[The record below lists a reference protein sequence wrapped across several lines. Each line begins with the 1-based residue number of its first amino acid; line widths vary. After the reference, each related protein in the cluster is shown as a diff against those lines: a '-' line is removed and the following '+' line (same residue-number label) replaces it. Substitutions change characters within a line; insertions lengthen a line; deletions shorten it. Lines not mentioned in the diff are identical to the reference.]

1 MATNQG
7 LGHLGL
13 INWAMSPLDKEVL
26 QLMQEAYTAG
36 IQSNQNDYGLG
47 QVTMVGKG
55 GNKGSDSSL
64 GREILQA
71 HSLHFYS
78 VSFTLSTQEPY
89 VCERIGDAPKE
100 DDKECYPYVIATI
113 KYRGK
118 DKEEWKK
125 RLVELEPRKE
135 GWGGKG
141 QYGYPAAAAAAAETS
156 AIDEMIEMLK
166 KEMRESDILNPDEWK
181 RDRKMTKKWD
191 YRWSNEVLEPFAQTN
206 KFLNE
211 EVSYTQRR
219 RQPHGRPHGGALATE
234 TKKRKEILGGYNAIA
249 YRIINLSEQEEDLA
263 LQILYEPNEY
273 GSFEGLGSLFG

>member
-13 INWAMSPLDKEVL
+13 INWAMSPLNKEVL
-26 QLMQEAYTAG
+26 QLMKEVYTAG
-36 IQSNQNDYGLG
+36 IQSNQNDDGLG
-47 QVTMVGKG
+47 QVT
-55 GNKGSDSSL
+55 L
-64 GREILQA
+64 GVVSGRAQ
-71 HSLHFYS
+71 SVHFA

-89 VCERIGDAPKE
+89 VCERIGDAPNE
-100 DDKECYPYVIATI
+100 DDNECYPYVIATI

-118 DKEEWKK
+118 DKEWWKK
-125 RLVELEPRKE
+125 RLVELEPKE
-135 GWGGKG
+135 KRWGGGKG

-156 AIDEMIEMLK
+156 AIDEMIEKLK
-166 KEMRESDILNPDEWK
+166 KEMRESDILNPDDWK

-191 YRWSNEVLEPFAQTN
+191 YRWSLPSLETFKQTN

-211 EVSYTQRR
+211 EVSYTKVSESRKI
-219 RQPHGRPHGGALATE
+219 TE
-234 TKKRKEILGGYNAIA
+234 TKKRKEILCGYHAIA

-263 LQILYEPNEY
+263 LQVLYEPNEC

>member
-13 INWAMSPLDKEVL
+13 INWAMNPLDKEVL

-36 IQSNQNDYGLG
+36 IESKLRVSKESEGNDYGLG
-47 QVTMVGKG
+47 QVTMVGSG
-55 GNKGSDSSL
+55 GKVSKSL
-64 GREILQA
+64 
-71 HSLHFYS
+71 STYP

-89 VCERIGDAPKE
+89 VCERIGDALNE
-100 DDKECYPYVIATI
+100 DDNECYPYVIATI

-118 DKEEWKK
+118 DKEWWKK
-125 RLVELEPRKE
+125 RLVELEPKE
-135 GWGGKG
+135 KRWGGGEG
-141 QYGYPAAAAAAAETS
+141 QYGYPAAAAAAAES
-156 AIDEMIEMLK
+156 SLYDEIIEKLK
-166 KEMRESDILNPDEWK
+166 REMRKSDILNPDRSWSRNK
-181 RDRKMTKKWD
+181 QVTKKWD
-191 YRWSNEVLEPFAQTN
+191 YRWSNKVLEPFAQTN

-211 EVSYTQRR
+211 EVSYTRR
-219 RQPHGRPHGGALATE
+219 LTRKIE

-263 LQILYEPNEY
+263 LQVLYEPNEY

>member
-36 IQSNQNDYGLG
+36 MQSNQNDYGLG

-55 GNKGSDSSL
+55 GRGSDSSL
-64 GREILQA
+64 GRKILQG
-71 HSLHFYS
+71 HSLHYYP

-89 VCERIGDAPKE
+89 VCERIGDALNE
-100 DDKECYPYVIATI
+100 DDNECYPYVIATI

-118 DKEEWKK
+118 DKEWWKK
-125 RLVELEPRKE
+125 RLVELEPKE
-135 GWGGKG
+135 KRWGGGEG
-141 QYGYPAAAAAAAETS
+141 QYGYPAAAAAAAES
-156 AIDEMIEMLK
+156 SLYDEIIEKLK
-166 KEMRESDILNPDEWK
+166 REMRKSDILNPDRSWSRNK
-181 RDRKMTKKWD
+181 QVTKKWD
-191 YRWSNEVLEPFAQTN
+191 YRWSNKVLEPFAQTN

-211 EVSYTQRR
+211 EVSYTRR
-219 RQPHGRPHGGALATE
+219 LTRKIE

-263 LQILYEPNEY
+263 LQVLYEPNEY

>member
-26 QLMQEAYTAG
+26 QLMKEVYTAG

-47 QVTMVGKG
+47 QVIAIHPTLVGR
-55 GNKGSDSSL
+55 
-64 GREILQA
+64 GRLSGQ
-71 HSLHFYS
+71 SVHFA

-89 VCERIGDAPKE
+89 VCERIGDAPNE
-100 DDKECYPYVIATI
+100 DDNECYPYVIATI

-118 DKEEWKK
+118 DKEWWKK
-125 RLVELEPRKE
+125 RLVELEPKE
-135 GWGGKG
+135 KRWGGGKG

-156 AIDEMIEMLK
+156 AIDEMIEKLK
-166 KEMRESDILNPDEWK
+166 KEMRESDILNPDDWK

-191 YRWSNEVLEPFAQTN
+191 YRWSLPSLETFKQTN

-211 EVSYTQRR
+211 EVYMNYR
-219 RQPHGRPHGGALATE
+219 HMKEL
-234 TKKRKEILGGYNAIA
+234 KKRKEILCGYHAIA

-263 LQILYEPNEY
+263 LQVLYEPNEC

>member
-47 QVTMVGKG
+47 QVTLVGRG
-55 GNKGSDSSL
+55 GQS
-64 GREILQA
+64 IYFA
-71 HSLHFYS
+71 

-89 VCERIGDAPKE
+89 VCERMENAPNEE
-100 DDKECYPYVIATI
+100 DNECYPYVIATI
-113 KYRGK
+113 KYRGQ
-118 DKEEWKK
+118 DKEWWKK
-125 RLVELEPRKE
+125 RLGELEPRKE
-135 GWGGKG
+135 RWGGKG
-141 QYGYPAAAAAAAETS
+141 QYGYPAAAAAAAES
-156 AIDEMIEMLK
+156 NPIDELVEKLK
-166 KEMRESDILNPDEWK
+166 KEMRKSELLNPDRSWSRNK
-181 RDRKMTKKWD
+181 QVTKKWD
-191 YRWSNEVLEPFAQTN
+191 YRWSNKVLEPFSQTN

-211 EVSYTQRR
+211 EVSYKLWESTRAEGYIR
-219 RQPHGRPHGGALATE
+219 GELKTE
-234 TKKRKEILGGYNAIA
+234 TKKRKEILGGYDAIA

-263 LQILYEPNEY
+263 LQVLYEPTKY